1 MRNTI
6 VFLVAF
12 VLGSSAA
19 FNDYK
24 LDRFMQDKQFQKAL
38 EYIDKKYPQE
48 ERSLD
53 VWLKMGEINE
63 FLGLKEK
70 AIGCYVTVLKIH
82 PSNLDALKSIIGIYN
97 RLEFYSN
104 AYVMAKKALSIDS
117 TNVEVRYECSK
128 ACLKLGKIKEAQN
141 ILEGIYLI
149 DNNAKKEL
157 ALIYYKQQLF
167 DKAIPLLEETFNS
180 RQELEVAQKIS
191 SYYLENQQDTFA
203 VQYLEYENRVNPK
216 DQKVCLEL
224 ARAYFHCEF
233 YIRSSFYYVQTNE
246 TNYKTEDFYN
256 IGFCRKEE
264 KKDNEAIQFFS
275 TYLDKEHSS
284 NLIINANWLLADLF
298 LKQKDY
304 EQALARL
311 KVIEIRNPLKYP
323 TLSLLLAK
331 CYDKTKNYKN
341 AELQANKYLIKDSND
356 VEAKLILAS
365 AYEKNGYKTKSKQIR
380 EDVLS
385 ENSNDPIINQKIGEY
400 YYQNNDF
407 EKALKFFERIYV
419 SNQNGEVLE
428 KVAVCAFNINEDDK
442 ASDAAESVLKYNKN
456 SIVSREIL
464 YKIHMKYKHF
474 RQARVYLEELILLK
488 PNLEYYQNL
497 LICYEEL
504 NLKEDILKIDKQI
517 VLLDLNDEKSR
528 RRLAETYIIQT
539 KFDEAQKI
547 YDYLIRIKKIKVD
560 DYSNLIKT
568 SIELKQK
575 SRTIEY
581 LVAYKQLK
589 PNEPT
594 IYKQL
599 ADLYFETNELNNA
612 LLYYNKTLEFKPYI
626 QNTYRNLAKVL
637 IAKKIDQKTVILIAE
652 KAIENKEY
660 DHEIY
665 SYIGN
670 YYYNLYSYSKAL
682 ENYQEAQKIKND
694 IKIFSN
700 LAACQVKLKKNTDA
714 IISYEQIISF
724 DTTQENFKILGNLYQ
739 EQGKDEESIKNFK
752 KYLKNNKDDKLS
764 TTVAMFEYQKQN
776 YKEAIVYFKK
786 IEAFS
791 SQTLFAFGESC
802 AKTNDWDN
810 TIKNF
815 QDFLIK
821 YFGTPKTATSYKYL
835 GIAFENKKQF
845 KESIKAYR
853 SYLQYESDENVN
865 YLIGTLELNIDSINA
880 KETFL
885 ENTKKFPEDYRN
897 FVELGKLNRDNIQ
910 TSKKLFERAVELNDT
925 LLSVWTEL
933 GLIYNTLKDTE
944 NQIIAYKKVIMLD
957 PQNFDANKYLGIS
970 LFNKGQDKEALL
982 YLELARSMKLS
993 DPEIMFTLAQIYDSS
1008 DKQTEASLLLQSAK
1022 KLKPDDPEICYYI
1035 VNYNL
1040 KKGKLEESLYELEY
1054 LIKIKGIKQYFN
1066 LYIDILFELKKF
1078 KQAEKVIETERK
1090 KDPENLEYLMLLAQ
1104 AQKDD
1109 KRLDDA
1115 LETYKMILY
1124 VNSSYI
1130 PALLNRAQL
1139 HLDKLEYEKS
1149 LDYFEKVLKSDAK
1162 NITAMLGMAKVY
1174 KLQSDIAH
1182 FSEFVEKVKTI
1193 DPQNEEV
1200 LKLK

>member
-1 MRNTI
+1 MRNFI
-6 VFLVAF
+6 IFLVVFA
-12 VLGSSAA
+12 LSSSAA
-19 FNDYK
+19 LNDYK
-24 LDRFMQDKQFQKAL
+24 LDRFMQEKQFQKAL

-53 VWLKMGEINE
+53 IWLKMGEINE

-82 PSNLDALKSIIGIYN
+82 PSNLDALKSIIDIYN
-97 RLEFYSN
+97 SLEFYSN
-104 AYVMAKKALSIDS
+104 AYVMAKKALTIDS
-117 TNVEVRYECSK
+117 TNVEIRYECAK
-128 ACLKLGKIKEAQN
+128 ACLKLEKFKEAQN
-141 ILEGIYLI
+141 ILEGIYQI
-149 DNNAKKEL
+149 NNNAKKEL

-167 DKAIPLLEETFNS
+167 DKAIPLLKQSFNS

-191 SYYLENQQDTFA
+191 SYYLEKDQDTLA
-203 VQYLEYENRVNPK
+203 IQYLEFENKMNSK
-216 DQKVCLEL
+216 DTKICLEL
-224 ARAYFHCEF
+224 ARAYFHCQL
-233 YIRSSFYYVQTNE
+233 YIKSSFFYAQANE
-246 TNYKTEDFYN
+246 ANFKSEDFYN
-256 IGFCRKEE
+256 VGFCRKEE
-264 KKDNEAIQFFS
+264 KKDDDAIQFFS
-275 TYLDKEHSS
+275 TYLDKERNS
-284 NLIINANWLLADLF
+284 NLVIDANWSIADLF

-304 EQALARL
+304 QQASVHL
-311 KVIEIRNPLKYP
+311 KVIEARDSKYP
-323 TLSLLLAK
+323 TLNLLLAK

-341 AELQANKYLIKDSND
+341 AEIQANKYLVKDTSD
-356 VEAKLILAS
+356 VEAKLILAN
-365 AYEKNGYKTKSKQIR
+365 AYENLGFKTKSKQIR
-380 EDVLS
+380 DEVLT

-400 YYQNNDF
+400 YYQNDDF

-428 KVAVCAFNINEDDK
+428 KIAVCAFSINEDDK

-464 YKIHMKYKHF
+464 YEIHMKYKHF
-474 RQARVYLEELILLK
+474 RQARIYLEELIQLK
-488 PNLEYYQNL
+488 PNLEYYQDL
-497 LICYEEL
+497 LTCYEEL
-504 NLKEDILKIDKQI
+504 NLREDILKIDQQI
-517 VLLDLNDEKSR
+517 VSLDPNDEKSR
-528 RRLAETYIIQT
+528 RRLAETYIEQT

-547 YDYLIRIKKIKVD
+547 YDYLIKIKKIKVD
-560 DYSNLIKT
+560 DYPKLIKT

-581 LVAYKQLK
+581 LTSYKQLK

-599 ADLYFETNELNNA
+599 ADLYFETNDLNNA
-612 LLYYNKTLEFKPYI
+612 ILYYNKTLEYKPYI
-626 QNTYRNLAKVL
+626 QSTYRNLAKVV
-637 IAKKIDQKTVILIAE
+637 IAKKLDSKTIILIAE

-670 YYYNLYSYSKAL
+670 YYFDQSSYSKAL

-700 LAACQVKLKKNTDA
+700 LAACQVKLKKNSDA
-714 IISYEQIISF
+714 IVSYEQLAAF

-739 EQGKDEESIKNFK
+739 EQGKDEEAIKNFK
-752 KYLKNNKDDKLS
+752 KYLKNNKDDKLA

-776 YKEAIVYFKK
+776 YKEAILYFKK
-786 IEAFS
+786 IEIFS
-791 SQTLFAFGESC
+791 NQTLFAFGESC
-802 AKTNDWDN
+802 FKTDDWDK
-810 TIKNF
+810 TIEILQNF
-815 QDFLIK
+815 LKK
-821 YFGTPKTATSYKYL
+821 YLGTPKTAITYKYL
-835 GIAFENKKQF
+835 GCAFENKKQF
-845 KESIKAYR
+845 KESISAYR
-853 SYLQYESDENVN
+853 NYLQYEDNADIY
-865 YLIGTLELNIDSINA
+865 YLIGTLEYKIDSSNA
-880 KETFL
+880 KKTFL
-885 ENTKKFPEDYRN
+885 ENSKKYPEDYRN
-897 FVELGKLNRDNIQ
+897 FVELGKINKNDIQ
-910 TSKKLFERAVELNDT
+910 TSKKMFERAVELNDT
-925 LLSVWTEL
+925 LLFVWTEL
-933 GLIYNTLKDTE
+933 GSIYNNLKDTE

-957 PQNFDANKYLGIS
+957 PQNFEANKYLGIS
-970 LFNKGQDKEALL
+970 LFAKGQDKEALL
-982 YLELARSMKLS
+982 YLELARSKKLS

-1040 KKGKLEESLYELEY
+1040 KKGKLEESLEELEH
-1054 LIKIKGIKQYFN
+1054 LIKIKGTKQYFN
-1066 LYIDILFELKKF
+1066 LYINILFELKKF

-1104 AQKDD
+1104 AQKND

-1139 HLDKLEYEKS
+1139 HLDKLEYERS
-1149 LDYFEKVLKSDAK
+1149 LDYFEKVLKTDAK

-1174 KLQSDIAH
+1174 KLQGDITH
-1182 FSEFVEKVKTI
+1182 FSESVEKVKTI